1 MVKDNILK
9 NALVTIK
16 RLFPSFLSLVIMSFL
31 GVFTFCGLQATSPDM
46 IKTLDNYYD
55 TYNNYD
61 IKIASNGGLKNT
73 DLELLSEVN
82 GIKDIEGSYSN
93 DFLIKVEDAEFVL
106 NISSLS
112 NKINKV
118 ELIDGKMPTKDNEII
133 VEEKLLKEKN
143 LKINDT
149 LKINSYLLLNNE
161 VTIVGTCKSSLYINN
176 TNTSPGR
183 GSTLVGAGTIN

>member
-16 RLFPSFLSLVIMSFL
+16 ILFPRFLSLMVMSFL
-31 GVFTFCGLQATSPDM
+31 GVFTFSGLQATSPDM

-61 IKIASNGGLKNT
+61 IKIASSNGLKNT
-73 DLELLSEVN
+73 DLKMLSSVDGVKE
-82 GIKDIEGSYSN
+82 IEGSYSN
-93 DFLIKVEDAEFVL
+93 DFLIKVEDTEFVL

-118 ELIDGKMPTKDNEII
+118 ELIDGRMPSNDNEIV
-133 VEEKLLKEKN
+133 VEEKLLKDKN
-143 LKINDT
+143 LNINDT
-149 LKINSYLLLNNE
+149 L
-161 VTIVGTCKSSLYINN
+161 
-176 TNTSPGR
+176 
-183 GSTLVGAGTIN
+183 